1 MEICFKNYQ
10 KIYSAQGN
18 FPKNILTSG
27 RRTTS
32 NQSSNT
38 IVYINVEIFNVQQQR
53 INVAC
58 FNNDIKRC
66 YFQRRELR
74 LCFDV
79 DQNMTIYVW
88 KEQENIFEL

>member
-1 MEICFKNYQ
+1 MEIFFKNYQ
-10 KIYSAQGN
+10 KIYSARGN

-66 YFQRRELR
+66 YFQRREPH

-79 DQNMTIYVW
+79 DQNMTIYVV
-88 KEQENIFEL
+88 KRARNYF